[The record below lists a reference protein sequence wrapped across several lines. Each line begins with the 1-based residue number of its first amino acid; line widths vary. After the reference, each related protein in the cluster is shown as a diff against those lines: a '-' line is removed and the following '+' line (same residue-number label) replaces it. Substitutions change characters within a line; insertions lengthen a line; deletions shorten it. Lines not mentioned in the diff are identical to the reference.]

1 MRLELALCDLVER
14 HVCWEVEAR
23 VARSRVLPV
32 GGLAGRT
39 LHRVVCVKIGSL
51 LSGASFRIGALDL

>member
-14 HVCWEVEAR
+14 HVGWEVEAR

-32 GGLAGRT
+32 RGLASRA
-39 LHRVVCVKIGSL
+39 LHRVVRSL
-51 LSGASFRIGALDL
+51 LASLTLRALDTML

>member
-14 HVCWEVEAR
+14 HVGWEVEAR

-39 LHRVVCVKIGSL
+39 LHRVLRSL
-51 LSGASFRIGALDL
+51 LASLTLRALDTML